1 MSSKKDSGENV
12 KKKGKGLMFKLL
24 LGVVLIGA
32 GGGGAY
38 ALVSSGMISAESAK
52 KDDKPKLVRKG
63 EAQLNKGQ
71 PVSWTHAR
79 T

>member
-1 MSSKKDSGENV
+1 MECTT
-12 KKKGKGLMFKLL
+12 
-24 LGVVLIGA
+24 
-32 GGGGAY
+32 
-38 ALVSSGMISAESAK
+38 ESWASLR
-52 KDDKPKLVRKG
+52 DTRSPDEDKLVRKG